1 MKAIQWSCAE
11 INPMTEVPATHPETV
26 IPVRKPLKQRSMMR
40 AARERP
46 DFVVLPTASETAKQ
60 PIGNPIPIR
69 TAVDEI
75 HKSRIMGG
83 KEV

>member
-1 MKAIQWSCAE
+1 
-11 INPMTEVPATHPETV
+11 
-26 IPVRKPLKQRSMMR
+26 
-40 AARERP
+40 
-46 DFVVLPTASETAKQ
+46 VVLPTASETAKQ

>member
-11 INPMTEVPATHPETV
+11 INPMTEVPATHPDTV
-26 IPVRKPLKQRSMMR
+26 IPVWKPPKQRSMMR
-40 AARERP
+40 GARESP
-46 DFVVLPTASETAKQ
+46 DVVVLPTTSETAKQ

-75 HKSRIMGG
+75 HMSRYR
-83 KEV
+83 E